1 LGRFTPNHRP
11 NKPVSE
17 FVVNNFALD
26 RKIKEAC
33 AGLKPGPPWLLKE
46 LPRDE
51 DKELFADFIL
61 DWSNESSSDGMRMAP
76 NTKVA
81 YIDALVRL
89 ARYHKHEKSF
99 KEMTNEDILGYLR
112 TLKKDFSEDQKQKWV
127 NTHNARGSKYLAF
140 WKWLTQRDFGM

>member
-1 LGRFTPNHRP
+1 M
-11 NKPVSE
+11 
-17 FVVNNFALD
+17 
-26 RKIKEAC
+26 
-33 AGLKPGPPWLLKE
+33 
-46 LPRDE
+46 PRDE

-61 DWSNESSSDGMRMAP
+61 NWSNESSSDGMRMAP

-140 WKWLTQRDFGM
+140 WKWLIQRDFGM